1 MKKTLSYLKSYK
13 KECILAPLFKLLE
26 ACFELFVPL
35 VIADIID
42 IGISGG
48 NKGYVWGR
56 VGILALLAVCGLAFA
71 ITAQYFAAKAAV
83 GFASKLRHALFTRI
97 QSLSYADTDKLGTST
112 LITRMTADV
121 EQVQQGVNMV
131 LRLLLRSPFVVFGA
145 AIMAF
150 TVDAKSAVTFAV
162 TIPVMSAAVMTIMLI
177 TIPLYKKVQAKLDSL
192 LGITRENLS
201 GVRVIRAF
209 RKENAE
215 YERFVSTNGDLTRS
229 QKFVGRISAL
239 MNPLTY
245 VLINCGVIAL
255 IWVGALR
262 VNSGTISQGQ
272 VVALY
277 NYMSQIL
284 VELVK
289 LAMLIITLT
298 RAVACAKRVD
308 GVLTTENSMT
318 ENDDKEQKHTV
329 IGGDVE
335 FDGVE
340 LTYPEAGAP
349 SLSGVNFY
357 APSGSTVGVIGGTG
371 SGKTSL
377 VNLIPRFYDVT
388 KGCVKVGGTDVQK
401 LDAKT
406 LRKNIG
412 IVPQRAALFKG
423 TIRSNLLW
431 GKEDATDEEL
441 WEALKTA
448 QAEKVA
454 LDKGGLDA
462 EVEQEGRN
470 FSGGQR
476 QRLAIARALAKK
488 PEVVVFDDSFS
499 ALDYK
504 TDARLREELAKNVTD
519 AALVVV
525 AQRIATIMHADG
537 HVVGTGTHEELLRS
551 CPAYLEIAQS
561 QLSAEE
567 LGLTQEEIAAVMEG
581 GER

>member
-150 TVDAKSAVTFAV
+150 TVDAKGAVTFAV

-318 ENDDKEQKHTV
+318 ENGDKEQKHTV
-329 IGGDVE
+329 IGGDIE
-335 FDGVE
+335 FDGVD

-388 KGCVKVGGTDVQK
+388 KGSVKVGGTDVQK
-401 LDAKT
+401 LDAET

-448 QAEKVA
+448 QAENVA

-476 QRLAIARALAKK
+476 QRLTVARALVRK
-488 PEVVVFDDSFS
+488 PKILILDDSAS
-499 ALDYK
+499 ALDLK
-504 TDARLREELAKNVTD
+504 TD
-519 AALVVV
+519 AALREAISKLDYKPTVFIVSQRAAAVMNAQLIVVLDEG
-525 AQRIATIMHADG
+525 A
-537 HVVGTGTHEELLRS
+537 VVGMGTHDELMKT
-551 CPAYLEIAQS
+551 CPAY
-561 QLSAEE
+561 
-567 LGLTQEEIAAVMEG
+567 EEIYSSQFKKEAD
-581 GER
+581 R

>member
-318 ENDDKEQKHTV
+318 ENGDKEQKHTV

-401 LDAKT
+401 LDAET

-476 QRLAIARALAKK
+476 QRLTVARALVRK
-488 PEVVVFDDSFS
+488 PKILILDDSAS
-499 ALDYK
+499 ALDLKTDAALREAISKLDYK
-504 TDARLREELAKNVTD
+504 TTVFIVSQR
-519 AALVVV
+519 AAAVMNAQLIVVLDEG
-525 AQRIATIMHADG
+525 A
-537 HVVGTGTHEELLRS
+537 VVGMGTHDELMKT
-551 CPAYLEIAQS
+551 CPAY
-561 QLSAEE
+561 
-567 LGLTQEEIAAVMEG
+567 EEIYSSQFKKEADK
-581 GER
+581 

>member
-48 NKGYVWGR
+48 NKGHVWGR

-318 ENDDKEQKHTV
+318 ENGDKEQKHTV

-431 GKEDATDEEL
+431 GKEDATDEDL

-476 QRLAIARALAKK
+476 QRLTVARALVRK
-488 PEVVVFDDSFS
+488 PKILILDDSAS
-499 ALDYK
+499 ALDLK
-504 TDARLREELAKNVTD
+504 TD
-519 AALVVV
+519 AALREAISKLDYKPTVFIVSQRAAAVMNAQLIVVLDEG
-525 AQRIATIMHADG
+525 A
-537 HVVGTGTHEELLRS
+537 VVGLGTHEELMKT
-551 CPAYLEIAQS
+551 CPAY
-561 QLSAEE
+561 
-567 LGLTQEEIAAVMEG
+567 EEIYSSQFKKEAD
-581 GER
+581 R

>member
-318 ENDDKEQKHTV
+318 ENGDKEQKHTV

-401 LDAKT
+401 LDAET

-448 QAEKVA
+448 QAENAA

-476 QRLAIARALAKK
+476 QRLTVARALVRK
-488 PEVVVFDDSFS
+488 PKILILDDSAS
-499 ALDYK
+499 ALDLK
-504 TDARLREELAKNVTD
+504 TD
-519 AALVVV
+519 AALREAISKLDYKPTVFIVSQRAAAVMNAQLIVVLDEG
-525 AQRIATIMHADG
+525 A
-537 HVVGTGTHEELLRS
+537 VVGMGTHDELMKT
-551 CPAYLEIAQS
+551 CPAY
-561 QLSAEE
+561 
-567 LGLTQEEIAAVMEG
+567 EEIYSSQFKKEAG
-581 GER
+581 R

>member
-177 TIPLYKKVQAKLDSL
+177 TIPLYKKVQAKIDSL

-318 ENDDKEQKHTV
+318 ENGDKEQKHTV

-401 LDAKT
+401 LDAET

-476 QRLAIARALAKK
+476 QRLTVARALVRK
-488 PEVVVFDDSFS
+488 PKILILDDSAS
-499 ALDYK
+499 ALDLK
-504 TDARLREELAKNVTD
+504 TD
-519 AALVVV
+519 AALREAISKLDYKPTVFIVSQRAAAVMNAQLIVVLDEG
-525 AQRIATIMHADG
+525 A
-537 HVVGTGTHEELLRS
+537 VVGMGTHDELMKT
-551 CPAYLEIAQS
+551 CPAY
-561 QLSAEE
+561 
-567 LGLTQEEIAAVMEG
+567 EEIYSSQFKKEAD
-581 GER
+581 R

>member
-56 VGILALLAVCGLAFA
+56 VGILALLAVYGLAFA

-318 ENDDKEQKHTV
+318 ENGDKEQKHTV

-401 LDAKT
+401 LDAET
-406 LRKNIG
+406 LRKDIG

-448 QAEKVA
+448 QSENVA

-476 QRLAIARALAKK
+476 QRLTVARAIVRK
-488 PEVVVFDDSFS
+488 PKILILDDSAS
-499 ALDYK
+499 ALDLK
-504 TDARLREELAKNVTD
+504 TD
-519 AALVVV
+519 AALREAISKLDYKPTVFIVSQRAAAVMNAQLIVVLDEG
-525 AQRIATIMHADG
+525 A
-537 HVVGTGTHEELLRS
+537 VVGMGTHDELMKT
-551 CPAYLEIAQS
+551 CPAY
-561 QLSAEE
+561 
-567 LGLTQEEIAAVMEG
+567 EEIYSSQFKKEAD
-581 GER
+581 R

>member
-239 MNPLTY
+239 LNPLTY

-298 RAVACAKRVD
+298 HAVACAKRVD

-318 ENDDKEQKHTV
+318 ENGDKEQKHTV

-388 KGCVKVGGTDVQK
+388 KGCVKVGETDVQK
-401 LDAKT
+401 LDAET

-448 QAEKVA
+448 QAENVA

-476 QRLAIARALAKK
+476 QRLTVARALVRK
-488 PEVVVFDDSFS
+488 PKILILDDSAS
-499 ALDYK
+499 ALDLK
-504 TDARLREELAKNVTD
+504 TD
-519 AALVVV
+519 AALREAISKLDYKPTVFIVSQRAAAVMNAQLIVVLDEG
-525 AQRIATIMHADG
+525 A
-537 HVVGTGTHEELLRS
+537 VVGMGTHDELMKT
-551 CPAYLEIAQS
+551 CPAY
-561 QLSAEE
+561 
-567 LGLTQEEIAAVMEG
+567 EEIYSSQFKKEAD
-581 GER
+581 R

>member
-56 VGILALLAVCGLAFA
+56 VGILELLAVCGLAFA

-318 ENDDKEQKHTV
+318 ENGDKEQKHTV
-329 IGGDVE
+329 IGGDIE
-335 FDGVE
+335 FDGVD

-388 KGCVKVGGTDVQK
+388 KGSVKVGGTDVQK
-401 LDAKT
+401 LDAET

-476 QRLAIARALAKK
+476 QRLTVARALVRK
-488 PEVVVFDDSFS
+488 PKILILDDSAS
-499 ALDYK
+499 ALDLK
-504 TDARLREELAKNVTD
+504 TD
-519 AALVVV
+519 AALREAISKLDYKPTVFIVSQRAAAVMNAQLIVVLDEG
-525 AQRIATIMHADG
+525 A
-537 HVVGTGTHEELLRS
+537 VVGMGTHDDLMKT
-551 CPAYLEIAQS
+551 CPAY
-561 QLSAEE
+561 
-567 LGLTQEEIAAVMEG
+567 EEIYSSQFKKEAD
-581 GER
+581 R

>member
-1 MKKTLSYLKSYK
+1 M
-13 KECILAPLFKLLE
+13 
-26 ACFELFVPL
+26 
-35 VIADIID
+35 
-42 IGISGG
+42 
-48 NKGYVWGR
+48 
-56 VGILALLAVCGLAFA
+56 ALLAFCGLAFA

-255 IWVGALR
+255 IWVGAVR
-262 VNSGTISQGQ
+262 VNAGAISQGQ

-318 ENDDKEQKHTV
+318 ENGDKEQKHTV

-388 KGCVKVGGTDVQK
+388 KGCVKVGGTDVRK
-401 LDAKT
+401 LDAET

-462 EVEQEGRN
+462 DVEQEGRN

-476 QRLAIARALAKK
+476 QRLTVARALVRK
-488 PEVVVFDDSFS
+488 PKILILDDSAS
-499 ALDYK
+499 ALDLK
-504 TDARLREELAKNVTD
+504 TD
-519 AALVVV
+519 AALREAISKLDYKPTVFIVSQRAAAVMNAQLIVVLDEG
-525 AQRIATIMHADG
+525 A
-537 HVVGTGTHEELLRS
+537 VVGMGTHDELMKT
-551 CPAYLEIAQS
+551 CPAY
-561 QLSAEE
+561 
-567 LGLTQEEIAAVMEG
+567 EEIYSSQFKKEAD
-581 GER
+581 R

>member
-131 LRLLLRSPFVVFGA
+131 LSLLLRSPFVVFGA

-318 ENDDKEQKHTV
+318 ENGDKEQKHTV

-401 LDAKT
+401 LDAET

-448 QAEKVA
+448 QAENVA

-476 QRLAIARALAKK
+476 QRLTVARALVRK
-488 PEVVVFDDSFS
+488 PKILILDDSAS
-499 ALDYK
+499 ALDLK
-504 TDARLREELAKNVTD
+504 TD
-519 AALVVV
+519 AALREAISKLDYKPTVFIVSQRAAAVMNAQLIVVLDEG
-525 AQRIATIMHADG
+525 A
-537 HVVGTGTHEELLRS
+537 VVGMGTHDELMKT
-551 CPAYLEIAQS
+551 CPAY
-561 QLSAEE
+561 
-567 LGLTQEEIAAVMEG
+567 EEIYSSQFKKEAG
-581 GER
+581 R

>member
-42 IGISGG
+42 IGISGS

-318 ENDDKEQKHTV
+318 ENGDKEQKHTV

-349 SLSGVNFY
+349 SLSGVTFY

-476 QRLAIARALAKK
+476 QRLTVARALVRK
-488 PEVVVFDDSFS
+488 PKILILDDSAS
-499 ALDYK
+499 ALDLK
-504 TDARLREELAKNVTD
+504 TD
-519 AALVVV
+519 AALREAISKLDYKPTVFIVSQRAAAVMNAQLIVVLDEG
-525 AQRIATIMHADG
+525 A
-537 HVVGTGTHEELLRS
+537 VVGMGTHDELMKT
-551 CPAYLEIAQS
+551 CPAY
-561 QLSAEE
+561 
-567 LGLTQEEIAAVMEG
+567 EEIYSSQFKKEAD
-581 GER
+581 R

>member
-262 VNSGTISQGQ
+262 INSGTISQGQ

-318 ENDDKEQKHTV
+318 ENGDKEQKHTV

-377 VNLIPRFYDVT
+377 VNLIPRFYDIT

-448 QAEKVA
+448 QAENVA

-476 QRLAIARALAKK
+476 QRLTVARALVRK
-488 PEVVVFDDSFS
+488 PKILILDDSAS
-499 ALDYK
+499 ALDLK
-504 TDARLREELAKNVTD
+504 TD
-519 AALVVV
+519 AALREAISKLDYKPTVFIVSQRAAAVMNAQLIVVLDEG
-525 AQRIATIMHADG
+525 A
-537 HVVGTGTHEELLRS
+537 VVGMGTHDELMKT
-551 CPAYLEIAQS
+551 CPAY
-561 QLSAEE
+561 
-567 LGLTQEEIAAVMEG
+567 EEIYSSQFKKEAD
-581 GER
+581 R

>member
-48 NKGYVWGR
+48 DKGYVWGR
-56 VGILALLAVCGLAFA
+56 VGILALLAFCGLAFA

-255 IWVGALR
+255 IWVGAVR
-262 VNSGTISQGQ
+262 VNAGEISQGQ

-308 GVLTTENSMT
+308 GVLTTENSMD
-318 ENDDKEQKHTV
+318 ENGDKEKKHTV

-388 KGCVKVGGTDVQK
+388 KGCVKIGGTDVRK
-401 LDAKT
+401 LDAET

-462 EVEQEGRN
+462 DVEQEGRN

-476 QRLAIARALAKK
+476 QRLTVARALVRK
-488 PEVVVFDDSFS
+488 PKILILDDSAS
-499 ALDYK
+499 ALDLK
-504 TDARLREELAKNVTD
+504 TD
-519 AALVVV
+519 AALREAISKLCYKPTVFIVSQRAAAVMNAQLIVVLDEG
-525 AQRIATIMHADG
+525 A
-537 HVVGTGTHEELLRS
+537 VVGMGTHDELMKS
-551 CPAYLEIAQS
+551 CPAY
-561 QLSAEE
+561 
-567 LGLTQEEIAAVMEG
+567 EEIYSSQFKKEAD
-581 GER
+581 R

>member
-56 VGILALLAVCGLAFA
+56 VGILALLAFCGLAFA

-255 IWVGALR
+255 IWVGAVR
-262 VNSGTISQGQ
+262 VNAGAISQGQ

-308 GVLTTENSMT
+308 GVLTTENSMD
-318 ENDDKEQKHTV
+318 ENGDKEKKHTV

-335 FDGVE
+335 FDDVE

-388 KGCVKVGGTDVQK
+388 KGCVKVGGTDVRK
-401 LDAKT
+401 LDAET

-462 EVEQEGRN
+462 DVEQEGRN

-476 QRLAIARALAKK
+476 QRLTVARALVRK
-488 PEVVVFDDSFS
+488 PKILILDDSAS
-499 ALDYK
+499 ALDLK
-504 TDARLREELAKNVTD
+504 TD
-519 AALVVV
+519 AALREAISKLCYKPTVFIVSQRAAAVMNAQLIVVLDEG
-525 AQRIATIMHADG
+525 A
-537 HVVGTGTHEELLRS
+537 VVGMGTHDELMKS
-551 CPAYLEIAQS
+551 CPAY
-561 QLSAEE
+561 
-567 LGLTQEEIAAVMEG
+567 EEIYSSQFKKEAD
-581 GER
+581 R

>member
-215 YERFVSTNGDLTRS
+215 YERFISTNGDLTRS

-318 ENDDKEQKHTV
+318 ENGDKEQKHTV

-401 LDAKT
+401 LDAET

-476 QRLAIARALAKK
+476 QRLTVARALVRK
-488 PEVVVFDDSFS
+488 PKILILDDSAS
-499 ALDYK
+499 ALDLK
-504 TDARLREELAKNVTD
+504 TD
-519 AALVVV
+519 AALREAISKLDYKPTVFIVSQRAAAVMNAQLIVVLDEG
-525 AQRIATIMHADG
+525 A
-537 HVVGTGTHEELLRS
+537 VVGMGTHDELMKT
-551 CPAYLEIAQS
+551 CPAY
-561 QLSAEE
+561 
-567 LGLTQEEIAAVMEG
+567 EEIYSSQFKKEAD
-581 GER
+581 R

>member
-97 QSLSYADTDKLGTST
+97 QSLSYADTDELGTST

-150 TVDAKSAVTFAV
+150 TIDAKSAVTFAV

-245 VLINCGVIAL
+245 VLINCVVIAL

-318 ENDDKEQKHTV
+318 ENGDKEQKHTV

-401 LDAKT
+401 LDAET

-476 QRLAIARALAKK
+476 QRLTVARALVRK
-488 PEVVVFDDSFS
+488 PKILILDDSAS
-499 ALDYK
+499 ALDLK
-504 TDARLREELAKNVTD
+504 TD
-519 AALVVV
+519 AALREAISKLDYKPTVFIVSQRAAAVMNAQLIVVLDEG
-525 AQRIATIMHADG
+525 A
-537 HVVGTGTHEELLRS
+537 VVGMGTHDELMKT
-551 CPAYLEIAQS
+551 CPAY
-561 QLSAEE
+561 
-567 LGLTQEEIAAVMEG
+567 EEIYSSQFKKEAD
-581 GER
+581 R

>member
-318 ENDDKEQKHTV
+318 ENGDKEQKHTV

-401 LDAKT
+401 LDAET

-448 QAEKVA
+448 QAEIVA

-476 QRLAIARALAKK
+476 QRLTVARALVRK
-488 PEVVVFDDSFS
+488 PKILILDDSAS
-499 ALDYK
+499 ALDLK
-504 TDARLREELAKNVTD
+504 TD
-519 AALVVV
+519 AALREAISKLDYKPTVFIVSQRAAAVMNAQLIVVLDEG
-525 AQRIATIMHADG
+525 A
-537 HVVGTGTHEELLRS
+537 VVGMGTHDELMKT
-551 CPAYLEIAQS
+551 CPAY
-561 QLSAEE
+561 
-567 LGLTQEEIAAVMEG
+567 EEIYSSQFKKEAG
-581 GER
+581 R

>member
-121 EQVQQGVNMV
+121 EQVQQGVNMI

-318 ENDDKEQKHTV
+318 ENGDKEQKHTV

-401 LDAKT
+401 LDAET

-476 QRLAIARALAKK
+476 QRLTVARALVRK
-488 PEVVVFDDSFS
+488 PKILILDDSAS
-499 ALDYK
+499 ALDLK
-504 TDARLREELAKNVTD
+504 TD
-519 AALVVV
+519 AALREAISKLDYKPTVFIVSQRAAAVMNAQLIVVLDEG
-525 AQRIATIMHADG
+525 A
-537 HVVGTGTHEELLRS
+537 VVGMGTHDELMKT
-551 CPAYLEIAQS
+551 CPAY
-561 QLSAEE
+561 
-567 LGLTQEEIAAVMEG
+567 EEIYSSQFKKEAD
-581 GER
+581 R

>member
-35 VIADIID
+35 IIADIID

-162 TIPVMSAAVMTIMLI
+162 TIPFMSAAVMTIMLI

-318 ENDDKEQKHTV
+318 ENGDKEQKHTV

-401 LDAKT
+401 LDAET

-448 QAEKVA
+448 QSENVA

-470 FSGGQR
+470 FSGGQL
-476 QRLAIARALAKK
+476 QRLTVARALVRK
-488 PEVVVFDDSFS
+488 PKILILDDSAS
-499 ALDYK
+499 ALDLK
-504 TDARLREELAKNVTD
+504 TD
-519 AALVVV
+519 AALREAISKLDYKPTVFIVSQRAAAVMNAQLIVVLDEG
-525 AQRIATIMHADG
+525 A
-537 HVVGTGTHEELLRS
+537 VVGMGTHDELMKT
-551 CPAYLEIAQS
+551 CPAY
-561 QLSAEE
+561 
-567 LGLTQEEIAAVMEG
+567 EEIYSSQFKKEAD
-581 GER
+581 R

>member
-201 GVRVIRAF
+201 GMRVIRAF

-318 ENDDKEQKHTV
+318 ENGDKEQKHTV

-388 KGCVKVGGTDVQK
+388 KGCVKVGGTNVQK
-401 LDAKT
+401 LDAET

-448 QAEKVA
+448 QAENVA

-476 QRLAIARALAKK
+476 QRLTVARALVRK
-488 PEVVVFDDSFS
+488 PKILILDDSAS
-499 ALDYK
+499 ALDLK
-504 TDARLREELAKNVTD
+504 TD
-519 AALVVV
+519 AALREAISKLDYKPTVFIVSQRAAAVMNAQLIVVLDEC
-525 AQRIATIMHADG
+525 A
-537 HVVGTGTHEELLRS
+537 VVGMGTHDELMKT
-551 CPAYLEIAQS
+551 CPAY
-561 QLSAEE
+561 
-567 LGLTQEEIAAVMEG
+567 EEIYSSQFKKEAD
-581 GER
+581 R

>member
-26 ACFELFVPL
+26 ACFELFFPL

-42 IGISGG
+42 IGIAGG
-48 NKGYVWGR
+48 DKGYVWGR
-56 VGILALLAVCGLAFA
+56 VGILALLAFCGLAFA

-255 IWVGALR
+255 IWVGAVR
-262 VNSGTISQGQ
+262 VNAGAISQGQ

-308 GVLTTENSMT
+308 GVLTTENSMD
-318 ENDDKEQKHTV
+318 ENGDKEQKHTV

-335 FDGVE
+335 FNGVE

-377 VNLIPRFYDVT
+377 INLIPRFYDVT
-388 KGCVKVGGTDVQK
+388 KGCVKVGGTDVRK
-401 LDAKT
+401 LDAET

-462 EVEQEGRN
+462 DVEQEGRN

-476 QRLAIARALAKK
+476 QRLTVARALVRK
-488 PEVVVFDDSFS
+488 PKILILDDSAS
-499 ALDYK
+499 ALDLK
-504 TDARLREELAKNVTD
+504 TD
-519 AALVVV
+519 AALREAISKLCYKPTVFIVSQRAAAVMNAQLIVVLDEG
-525 AQRIATIMHADG
+525 A
-537 HVVGTGTHEELLRS
+537 VVGMGTHDELMKS
-551 CPAYLEIAQS
+551 CPAYKEIYSS
-561 QLSAEE
+561 QFKKEAD
-567 LGLTQEEIAAVMEG
+567 
-581 GER
+581 R

>member
-48 NKGYVWGR
+48 NKGHVWGR

-318 ENDDKEQKHTV
+318 ENGDKEQKHTV

-476 QRLAIARALAKK
+476 QRLTVARALVRK
-488 PEVVVFDDSFS
+488 PKILILDDSAS
-499 ALDYK
+499 ALDLK
-504 TDARLREELAKNVTD
+504 TD
-519 AALVVV
+519 AALREAISKLDYKPTVFIVSQRAAAVMNAQLIVVLDEG
-525 AQRIATIMHADG
+525 A
-537 HVVGTGTHEELLRS
+537 VVGLGTHEELMKT
-551 CPAYLEIAQS
+551 CPAY
-561 QLSAEE
+561 
-567 LGLTQEEIAAVMEG
+567 EEIYSSQFKKEAD
-581 GER
+581 R

>member
-83 GFASKLRHALFTRI
+83 GFASRLRHALFTRI

-262 VNSGTISQGQ
+262 VNSGTISQGH

-318 ENDDKEQKHTV
+318 ENGDKEQKHTV

-401 LDAKT
+401 LDAET

-476 QRLAIARALAKK
+476 QRLTVARALVRK
-488 PEVVVFDDSFS
+488 PKILILDDSAS
-499 ALDYK
+499 ALDLK
-504 TDARLREELAKNVTD
+504 TD
-519 AALVVV
+519 AALREAISKLDYKPTVFIVSQRAAAVMNAQLIVVLDEG
-525 AQRIATIMHADG
+525 A
-537 HVVGTGTHEELLRS
+537 VVGMGTHDELMKT
-551 CPAYLEIAQS
+551 CPAY
-561 QLSAEE
+561 
-567 LGLTQEEIAAVMEG
+567 EEIYSSQFKKEAD
-581 GER
+581 R

>member
-318 ENDDKEQKHTV
+318 ENGDKEQKHTV

-401 LDAKT
+401 LDAET

-448 QAEKVA
+448 QAENVA

-476 QRLAIARALAKK
+476 QRLTVARALVRK
-488 PEVVVFDDSFS
+488 PKILILDDSAS
-499 ALDYK
+499 ALDLK
-504 TDARLREELAKNVTD
+504 TD
-519 AALVVV
+519 AALREAISKLDYKPTVFIVSQRAAAVMNAQLIVVLDEG
-525 AQRIATIMHADG
+525 A
-537 HVVGTGTHEELLRS
+537 VVGMGTHDELMKT
-551 CPAYLEIAQS
+551 CPAY
-561 QLSAEE
+561 
-567 LGLTQEEIAAVMEG
+567 EEIYSSQFKKEAG
-581 GER
+581 R

>member
-48 NKGYVWGR
+48 NKGHVWGR

-318 ENDDKEQKHTV
+318 ENGDKEQKHTV

-371 SGKTSL
+371 SGKTTL

-476 QRLAIARALAKK
+476 QRLTVARALVRK
-488 PEVVVFDDSFS
+488 PKILILDDSAS
-499 ALDYK
+499 ALDLK
-504 TDARLREELAKNVTD
+504 TD
-519 AALVVV
+519 AALREAISKLDYKPTVFIVSQRAAAVMNAQLIVVLDEG
-525 AQRIATIMHADG
+525 A
-537 HVVGTGTHEELLRS
+537 VVGLGTHEELMKT
-551 CPAYLEIAQS
+551 CPAY
-561 QLSAEE
+561 
-567 LGLTQEEIAAVMEG
+567 EEIYSSQFKKEAD
-581 GER
+581 R

>member
-318 ENDDKEQKHTV
+318 ENGDKEQKHTV

-401 LDAKT
+401 LDAET

-476 QRLAIARALAKK
+476 QRLTVARALVRK
-488 PEVVVFDDSFS
+488 PKILILDDSAS
-499 ALDYK
+499 ALDLK
-504 TDARLREELAKNVTD
+504 TD
-519 AALVVV
+519 AALREAISKLDYKPTVFIVSQRAAAVMNAQLIVVLDEG
-525 AQRIATIMHADG
+525 A
-537 HVVGTGTHEELLRS
+537 VVGMGTHDELMKT
-551 CPAYLEIAQS
+551 CPAY
-561 QLSAEE
+561 
-567 LGLTQEEIAAVMEG
+567 EEIYSSQFKKEAD
-581 GER
+581 R

>member
-318 ENDDKEQKHTV
+318 ENGDKEQKHTV

-388 KGCVKVGGTDVQK
+388 KGCVKVGGTNVQK
-401 LDAKT
+401 LDAET

-462 EVEQEGRN
+462 KVEQEGRN

-476 QRLAIARALAKK
+476 QRLTVARALVRK
-488 PEVVVFDDSFS
+488 PKILILDDSAS
-499 ALDYK
+499 ALDLK
-504 TDARLREELAKNVTD
+504 TD
-519 AALVVV
+519 AALREAISKLDYKPTVFIVSQRAAAVMNAQLIVVLDEG
-525 AQRIATIMHADG
+525 A
-537 HVVGTGTHEELLRS
+537 VVGMGTHDELMKT
-551 CPAYLEIAQS
+551 CPAY
-561 QLSAEE
+561 
-567 LGLTQEEIAAVMEG
+567 EEIYSSQFKKEAD
-581 GER
+581 R

>member
-48 NKGYVWGR
+48 NNGYVWGR

-318 ENDDKEQKHTV
+318 ENGDKEQKHTV

-401 LDAKT
+401 LDAET

-476 QRLAIARALAKK
+476 QRLTVARALVRK
-488 PEVVVFDDSFS
+488 PKILILDDSAS
-499 ALDYK
+499 ALDLK
-504 TDARLREELAKNVTD
+504 TD
-519 AALVVV
+519 AALREAISKLDYKPTVFIVSQRAAAVMNAQLIVVLDEG
-525 AQRIATIMHADG
+525 A
-537 HVVGTGTHEELLRS
+537 VVGMGTHDELMKT
-551 CPAYLEIAQS
+551 CPAY
-561 QLSAEE
+561 
-567 LGLTQEEIAAVMEG
+567 EEIYSSQFKKEAD
-581 GER
+581 R

>member
-42 IGISGG
+42 IGISGS

-97 QSLSYADTDKLGTST
+97 QSLSYADTDKLGTFT

-162 TIPVMSAAVMTIMLI
+162 SIPVMSAAVMTIMLI

-318 ENDDKEQKHTV
+318 ENGDKEQKHTV
-329 IGGDVE
+329 IGGDIE
-335 FDGVE
+335 FDGVD

-388 KGCVKVGGTDVQK
+388 KGSVKVGGTDVQK
-401 LDAKT
+401 LDAET

-476 QRLAIARALAKK
+476 QRLTVARALVRK
-488 PEVVVFDDSFS
+488 PKILILDDSAS
-499 ALDYK
+499 ALDLK
-504 TDARLREELAKNVTD
+504 TD
-519 AALVVV
+519 AALREAISKLDYKPTVFIVSQRAAAVMNAQLIVVL
-525 AQRIATIMHADG
+525 DEG
-537 HVVGTGTHEELLRS
+537 EVVGMGTHDELMKT
-551 CPAYLEIAQS
+551 CPAY
-561 QLSAEE
+561 
-567 LGLTQEEIAAVMEG
+567 EEIYSSQFKKEAD
-581 GER
+581 R

>member
-71 ITAQYFAAKAAV
+71 INAQYFAAKAAV

-318 ENDDKEQKHTV
+318 ENGDKEQKHTV
-329 IGGDVE
+329 IGGDIE
-335 FDGVE
+335 FDGVD

-388 KGCVKVGGTDVQK
+388 KGSVKVGGTDVQK
-401 LDAKT
+401 LDAET

-476 QRLAIARALAKK
+476 QRLTVARALVRK
-488 PEVVVFDDSFS
+488 PKILILDDSAS
-499 ALDYK
+499 ALDLK
-504 TDARLREELAKNVTD
+504 TD
-519 AALVVV
+519 AALREAISKLDYKPTVFIVSQRAAAVMNAQLIVVLDEG
-525 AQRIATIMHADG
+525 A
-537 HVVGTGTHEELLRS
+537 VVGMGTHDDLMKT
-551 CPAYLEIAQS
+551 CPAY
-561 QLSAEE
+561 
-567 LGLTQEEIAAVMEG
+567 EEIYSSQFKKEAD
-581 GER
+581 R

>member
-97 QSLSYADTDKLGTST
+97 QSLSYADTDELGTST

-150 TVDAKSAVTFAV
+150 TIDAKSAVTFAV
-162 TIPVMSAAVMTIMLI
+162 TITVMSAAVMTIMLI

-318 ENDDKEQKHTV
+318 ENGDKEQKHTV

-401 LDAKT
+401 LDAET

-476 QRLAIARALAKK
+476 QRLTVARALVRK
-488 PEVVVFDDSFS
+488 PKILILDDSAS
-499 ALDYK
+499 ALDLK
-504 TDARLREELAKNVTD
+504 TD
-519 AALVVV
+519 AALREAISKLDYKPTVFIVSQRAAAVMNAQLIVVLDEG
-525 AQRIATIMHADG
+525 A
-537 HVVGTGTHEELLRS
+537 VVGMGTHDELMKT
-551 CPAYLEIAQS
+551 CPAY
-561 QLSAEE
+561 
-567 LGLTQEEIAAVMEG
+567 EEIYSSQFKKEAD
-581 GER
+581 R

>member
-177 TIPLYKKVQAKLDSL
+177 TIPLYKKVQAKIDSL
-192 LGITRENLS
+192 LGITRESLS

-318 ENDDKEQKHTV
+318 ENGDKEQKHTV

-401 LDAKT
+401 LDAET

-476 QRLAIARALAKK
+476 QRLTVARALVRK
-488 PEVVVFDDSFS
+488 PKILILDDSAS
-499 ALDYK
+499 ALDLK
-504 TDARLREELAKNVTD
+504 TD
-519 AALVVV
+519 AALREAISKLDYKPTVFIVSQRAAAVMNAQLIVVLDEG
-525 AQRIATIMHADG
+525 A
-537 HVVGTGTHEELLRS
+537 VVGMGTHDELMKT
-551 CPAYLEIAQS
+551 CPAY
-561 QLSAEE
+561 
-567 LGLTQEEIAAVMEG
+567 EEIYSSQFKKEAD
-581 GER
+581 R

>member
-97 QSLSYADTDKLGTST
+97 QSLSYVDTDKLGTST

-262 VNSGTISQGQ
+262 VNSGTISQGE

-318 ENDDKEQKHTV
+318 ENGDKEQKHTV

-401 LDAKT
+401 LDAET
-406 LRKNIG
+406 LRKDIG

-448 QAEKVA
+448 QSENVA

-476 QRLAIARALAKK
+476 QRLTVARAIVRK
-488 PEVVVFDDSFS
+488 PKILILDDSAS
-499 ALDYK
+499 ALDLK
-504 TDARLREELAKNVTD
+504 TD
-519 AALVVV
+519 AALREAISKLDYKPTVFIVSQRAAAVMNAQLIVVLDEG
-525 AQRIATIMHADG
+525 A
-537 HVVGTGTHEELLRS
+537 VVGMGTHDELMKT
-551 CPAYLEIAQS
+551 CPAY
-561 QLSAEE
+561 
-567 LGLTQEEIAAVMEG
+567 EEIYSSQFKKEAD
-581 GER
+581 R

>member
-48 NKGYVWGR
+48 NKGHVWGR

-97 QSLSYADTDKLGTST
+97 QSRSYADTDKLGTST

-318 ENDDKEQKHTV
+318 ENGDKEQKHTV

-476 QRLAIARALAKK
+476 QRLTVARALVRK
-488 PEVVVFDDSFS
+488 PKILILDDSAS
-499 ALDYK
+499 ALDLK
-504 TDARLREELAKNVTD
+504 TD
-519 AALVVV
+519 AALREAISKLDYKPTVFIVSQRAAAVMNAQLIVVLDEG
-525 AQRIATIMHADG
+525 A
-537 HVVGTGTHEELLRS
+537 VVGLGTHEELMKT
-551 CPAYLEIAQS
+551 CPAY
-561 QLSAEE
+561 
-567 LGLTQEEIAAVMEG
+567 EEIYSSQFKKEAD
-581 GER
+581 R